1 MSALAD
7 RSVSSG
13 SGAAKR
19 DVVACLGASA
29 SSPPPARQAKP
40 VKVPL
45 RGTACTLL
53 ALVLSV
59 LLTQPAS
66 ASPARLE
73 ATPTVNWSGY
83 AVSGSGFIGVTGTFN
98 VPAPLKSTSCLEETS
113 VWVGVDGLYNHDLLQ
128 AGVAERGFTV
138 PSRRTQTTWP
148 APGVAPVLCGGRAQI
163 YAWWEDLP
171 SGPVQ
176 VDVPVHV
183 GDSVTV
189 SIFKMSPGWWAVAVH
204 DLTAKQS
211 FFLAQRYDGPQTSV
225 EWVVEAPDVM
235 GLTRGPVPFS
245 TVEFHD
251 LDADGHAH
259 GVERFIFS
267 SGRHWASPT
276 GVVASMAQLRR
287 TGFAVTW
294 AVRPIRPV
302 RHARGRSM
310 DRNVALARPKTTA
323 GTWGRARQGEASSGV
338 ALPEEPVPGPE
349 PAELAAEL

>member
-1 MSALAD
+1 
-7 RSVSSG
+7 
-13 SGAAKR
+13 
-19 DVVACLGASA
+19 
-29 SSPPPARQAKP
+29 
-40 VKVPL
+40 
-45 RGTACTLL
+45 
-53 ALVLSV
+53 
-59 LLTQPAS
+59 
-66 ASPARLE
+66 
-73 ATPTVNWSGY
+73 
-83 AVSGSGFIGVTGTFN
+83 
-98 VPAPLKSTSCLEETS
+98 
-113 VWVGVDGLYNHDLLQ
+113 VGVDGLYNHDLLQ

-245 TVEFHD
+245 TVDFHD
-251 LDADGHAH
+251 LDADGNAR
-259 GVERFIFS
+259 GVQRFTFA
-267 SGRHWASPT
+267 SGRHFASPS
-276 GVVASMAQLRR
+276 GVVASMGQLRR

-294 AVRPIRPV
+294 AGRPIR
-302 RHARGRSM
+302 RGRHGRWRL
-310 DRNVALARPKTTA
+310 DRNFPFVRPKTTA
-323 GTWGRARQGEASSGV
+323 GTAGRA
-338 ALPEEPVPGPE
+338 P
-349 PAELAAEL
+349 

>member
-1 MSALAD
+1 M
-7 RSVSSG
+7 
-13 SGAAKR
+13 
-19 DVVACLGASA
+19 
-29 SSPPPARQAKP
+29 
-40 VKVPL
+40 
-45 RGTACTLL
+45 
-53 ALVLSV
+53 LVLS
-59 LLTQPAS
+59 LFLTPPAW
-66 ASPARLE
+66 ASPVRVA
-73 ATPTVNWSGY
+73 AIPTVNWSGY
-83 AVSGSGFIGVTGTFN
+83 TLAGTGFTSVTGTFN
-98 VPAPLKSTSCLEETS
+98 VPAPLKTPCLEETS
-113 VWVGVDGLYNHDLLQ
+113 VWVGIDGLHNHDLLQ

-148 APGVAPVLCGGRAQI
+148 APGAAPVLCGGQVQI

-171 SGPVQ
+171 SAPVQ
-176 VDVPVHV
+176 VDLPVHV

-189 SIFKMSPGWWAVAVH
+189 SIFKMSPGWWALVMH

-211 FFLAQRYDGPQTSV
+211 FFLAQRYDGPNLGG
-225 EWVVEAPDVM
+225 M
-235 GLTRGPVPFS
+235 GGRGTGCHGPHEGPVPFS

-302 RHARGRSM
+302 RHARGRLM
-310 DRNVALARPKTTA
+310 DRNVALRAPKNNCRHVGPGATRRGELRSCSSGRTGPRPRASQTR
-323 GTWGRARQGEASSGV
+323 GRAVTPRAPNRPPRPVLRNLVSSS
-338 ALPEEPVPGPE
+338 L
-349 PAELAAEL
+349 LAATVTSLST